1 MGGAPEAKCLISLGI
16 ILHCKRILFLHPAPI
31 RAIYIERKAKTKP
44 AIGDRDMAK
53 EAKVNYTEA
62 QTSQMIADYQ
72 AGQSVETIAEAMGKA
87 VRSVRSKL
95 VREGVYVAP
104 EKGVKA
110 KREEGPTKKE
120 LLIALSDVWPDAPV
134 DGLINATKEAIA
146 SLIAHFD
153 LEDETPA
160 DDPVEDAA

>member
-1 MGGAPEAKCLISLGI
+1 
-16 ILHCKRILFLHPAPI
+16 
-31 RAIYIERKAKTKP
+31 
-44 AIGDRDMAK
+44 MAK
-53 EAKVNYTEA
+53 EAKVNYTEEMTA
-62 QTSQMIADYQ
+62 AIVERYTS
-72 AGQSVETIAEAMGKA
+72 GETVETIAESIGKA

>member
-1 MGGAPEAKCLISLGI
+1 MQGGAPGAKSL
-16 ILHCKRILFLHPAPI
+16 ILHNNLLHLERIFFLHPTPI

-53 EAKVNYTEA
+53 EAKVNYSEELTAAIVERYTSGEA
-62 QTSQMIADYQ
+62 
-72 AGQSVETIAEAMGKA
+72 VETIAESIGKA
-87 VRSVRSKL
+87 VRSVRAKL

-120 LLIALSDVWPDAPV
+120 LLISLSDVWPDAPV
-134 DGLINATKEAIA
+134 DGLVNATKEAISA
-146 SLIAHFD
+146 LIAH
-153 LEDETPA
+153 LEVVDDAPA
-160 DDPVEDAA
+160 EDPAE